1 MYKLNRPISE
11 KTEFVIINFTMRKTT
26 GLGDFTVEF
35 YQKLKKQIMPVL
47 YTLFQKI
54 GEQDNAF

>member
-1 MYKLNRPISE
+1 
-11 KTEFVIINFTMRKTT
+11 MRKTT